1 MDKLYIVIPAYNEE
15 ENIHKVIDE
24 WYPIVEAHQ
33 ADGESRILVIDDGSK
48 DKTYSILCEMR
59 KSRPLLIAISKQNE
73 GHGATLLYG
82 YQYAIEHGAD
92 YIFQTDSDGQ
102 TRPEEFQG
110 FWDMRKDY
118 DMVIGH
124 RNKRQDGW
132 PRILVTKTLKAIIA
146 VCFGV
151 KVKDANTPF
160 RLMRADVL
168 KEEMQY
174 IPKGFHLSN
183 VLIAVIYEKKNRDV
197 LYLPITFR
205 PRQGGVNSINM
216 KRIWG
221 IGIRAVKEFAALNK
235 TLEGIDND
243 GERKKDLEYRDFDHS
258 NNNICYGILENE
270 QSADLYRK
278 NGYQ

>member
-102 TRPEEFQG
+102 TRPEEFG
-110 FWDMRKDY
+110 EFWRLRADY
-118 DMVIGH
+118 DMVIGY
-124 RNKRQDGW
+124 RKKRQDGW
-132 PRILVTKTLKAIIA
+132 PRIFVTKVLKLAIRI
-146 VCFGV
+146 CFGV
-151 KVKDANTPF
+151 TVTDANTPF
-160 RLMRADVL
+160 RLMEAEEL
-168 KEEMQY
+168 KKQMKY
-174 IPKGFHLSN
+174 IPEGFHLPN
-183 VLIAVIYEKKNRDV
+183 VLIAVIYEKKNMKTK
-197 LYLPITFR
+197 YIPITFR
-205 PRQGGVNSINM
+205 PRQGGVNSIRLG
-216 KRIWG
+216 KICRIG
-221 IGIRAVKEFAALNK
+221 AKAF
-235 TLEGIDND
+235 
-243 GERKKDLEYRDFDHS
+243 RDFIVI
-258 NNNICYGILENE
+258 NKWLENAKGGE
-270 QSADLYRK
+270 CNEY
-278 NGYQ
+278 